1 MSYYFC
7 NHYKMSEEAEKVDH
21 NSSYPVLFPSNQLS
35 IDLSKKYG
43 YKEWM
48 ISRFLNYVPNP
59 KKLLEYIDK
68 RENLHTYI
76 RTNTLK
82 ISPHVLKKRLLAKGF
97 QLKDTLLGEVF
108 EVVNLHPCNSSVR
121 SKEESIPQSYNDTS
135 YRDSLLNLNKNAT
148 KQHPRLPSIGSTIEY
163 LKGYY
168 YIQDLSSC
176 IAVNELEITY
186 SNLAILDM
194 AAAPG
199 GKTTHIAQK
208 LNNNGLIVACESKSE
223 RIPSLVFNL
232 SRCFVK
238 NTAVFNLRSESVEN
252 LGIKF
257 DRVLLDAPCT
267 CEGIIQKDLSRKKSR
282 KVRDLEVCSELQKKL
297 ITAGFNVLKPNGLLV
312 YSTCSFAPEE
322 NEMVIQY
329 LIDNFDNARLEPVR
343 AGLDGLTK
351 FHNFEF
357 TNRMNQTK
365 RFYPH
370 YHNTNGFFIAK
381 IRKVADSNAI

>member
-1 MSYYFC
+1 MS
-7 NHYKMSEEAEKVDH
+7 KEVEKVDY
-21 NSSYPVLFPSNQLS
+21 NLSYPVLFPSNELS
-35 IDLSKKYG
+35 KDLSKKYG

-48 ISRFLNYVPNP
+48 VSRFLNYVPNP
-59 KKLLEYIDK
+59 KKLLEYIDDI
-68 RENLHTYI
+68 ENLHTYI

-82 ISPHVLKKRLLAKGF
+82 ISPNVLKKRLIAKGF
-97 QLKDTLLGEVF
+97 QLKDTLLDEVF
-108 EVVNLHPCNSSVR
+108 EIVNLHSYNSTLS
-121 SKEESIPQSYNDTS
+121 SKDESIPEDNNDIS
-135 YRDSLLNLNKNAT
+135 FQNSLLDLAKNSSR
-148 KQHPRLPSIGSTIEY
+148 QNHRLPSIGSTIEY

-176 IAVNELEITY
+176 IAVNELEIPY
-186 SNLAILDM
+186 SENLVVLDM

-208 LNNNGLIVACESKSE
+208 LNNNGLIVACESNSKRLS
-223 RIPSLVFNL
+223 SLIFNL

-238 NTAVFNLRSESVEN
+238 NTAVFNLRSERVEN

-267 CEGIIQKDLSRKKSR
+267 CEGIIQKDVSRKKSR
-282 KVRDLEVCSELQKKL
+282 KLRDLEICSELQKKL
-297 ITAGFNVLKPNGLLV
+297 IIAGFSVLKPNGIMV

-329 LIDNFDNARLEPVR
+329 LIDNFDDARIEPVQL
-343 AGLDGLTK
+343 GSDGLRK
-351 FHNFEF
+351 FNNFEF
-357 TNRMNQTK
+357 TDRMNYTK

-370 YHNTNGFFIAK
+370 FHDTNGFFIAK
-381 IRKVADSNAI
+381 IRKEYVTSNAAA

>member
-1 MSYYFC
+1 
-7 NHYKMSEEAEKVDH
+7 MSEEIEKVDY
-21 NSSYPVLFPSNQLS
+21 NSSYPVLFPSNELS
-35 IDLSKKYG
+35 KDLSKKYG

-59 KKLLEYIDK
+59 KKLLEYIDNK
-68 RENLHTYI
+68 ENLHTYI

-82 ISPHVLKKRLLAKGF
+82 ISPNVLKKRLLAKGF
-97 QLKDTLLGEVF
+97 QLEDTLLGEVF
-108 EVVNLHPCNSSVR
+108 EVVNLHPYNSMVR
-121 SKEESIPQSYNDTS
+121 SKEESIPDSYNDTS
-135 YRDSLLNLNKNAT
+135 FRNSLLNRQKNNSRQLPT
-148 KQHPRLPSIGSTIEY
+148 RQYPRLPSIGSTIEY

-176 IAVNELEITY
+176 LAVNELEIPY
-186 SNLAILDM
+186 SENLIILDM

-199 GKTTHIAQK
+199 GKTTYIAQK
-208 LNNNGLIVACESKSE
+208 LNNNGLIVACESKSK
-223 RIPSLVFNL
+223 RLPSLVFNL

-238 NTAVFNLRSESVEN
+238 NAAVFNIRSERVKN

-267 CEGIIQKDLSRKKSR
+267 CEGIIQKDVSRKKSR
-282 KVRDLEVCSELQKKL
+282 KLRDLEVCSELQKKL
-297 ITAGFNVLKPNGLLV
+297 IVAGFNVLKPNGLLV

-329 LIDNFDNARLEPVR
+329 LIDNFDNAQIEPVR
-343 AGLDGLTK
+343 LGSDGLTK
-351 FHNFEF
+351 FRNFEF
-357 TNRMNQTK
+357 TARMNQTK

-370 YHNTNGFFIAK
+370 FHNTNGFFIAK
-381 IRKVADSNAI
+381 IRKESTNSSAI